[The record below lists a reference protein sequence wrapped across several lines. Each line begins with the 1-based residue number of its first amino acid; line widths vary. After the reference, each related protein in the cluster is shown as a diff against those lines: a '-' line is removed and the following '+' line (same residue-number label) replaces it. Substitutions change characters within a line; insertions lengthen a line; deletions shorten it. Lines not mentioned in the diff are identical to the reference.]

1 MTKNVKERL
10 YFKISSIFSETRI
23 RMGGKISKKKM
34 AEMLDSAANSLRA
47 EHDRKIAD
55 LKKQHDHNLQKSQD
69 QWERDMKNLSQ
80 LRLFF
85 KSYYRKMK

>member
-1 MTKNVKERL
+1 
-10 YFKISSIFSETRI
+10 
-23 RMGGKISKKKM
+23 MGGKVSKKRM

-80 LRLFF
+80 LRLIF
-85 KSYYRKMK
+85 